1 MNTTTTTTTQSE
13 TKSPFE
19 QAIIN
24 AFKHKTHNDIYS
36 SIVTAYNEL
45 PTYINDIK
53 TSSSSSLSLLN
64 KNIISKLNHITQ
76 RNYFLITLQISYI
89 YETLLDFSNFDY
101 LSNDISLLITFS
113 NEVLSVLDMIKTTF
127 ISTILDN
134 KCICFLNYISQNES
148 FVLEQ
153 DQQETIHDL
162 INTLTHRN
170 VSESYLQFSKKRKDN
185 IIDLCQRNDVYSKTE
200 GVSILINSFSNM
212 NSLNEQFNL
221 LREHCTVIYTT
232 ILDGDRRDDCVD
244 VYFKLGE
251 ILVTMLYGCKFKI
264 KAEDNN
270 VNGHNNNNNN
280 KKKKINTQSYFV
292 SETTNNS
299 NTGSCSCSCNVVLN
313 DYSSF
318 MFLNNALCELTT
330 QKELLL
336 KYEYIFSLCQLLL
349 NKLITYKH
357 IFKLQYIC
365 YFLCK
370 KIYFNFPQFH
380 SQIEDT
386 LCTVLTNICTTFTS
400 PVEQQSTFEC
410 KQFLHYLLSTTSSPS
425 LQAKLSQT
433 ATTVD
438 TTYSAIDIEH
448 DTLDL
453 NNFNL
458 RIGYPSY
465 ISIDAGDKHEQYIEI
480 INDNSLIYIGFTV
493 LTYDI
498 TFTLE
503 KYNTTNGSFE
513 EFMRLDRVTC
523 NDIPAKVIIH
533 VKHKG
538 TYKLIYD
545 NTYSWLTS
553 KEIHHRLTVL
563 HIVSA
568 V

>member
-1 MNTTTTTTTQSE
+1 MNTTTTQSE
-13 TKSPFE
+13 TKSSFE

-24 AFKHKTHNDIYS
+24 AFKYKTHNDIYS

-53 TSSSSSLSLLN
+53 TSSSTSILN
-64 KNIISKLNHITQ
+64 KNIISKLSHITQ
-76 RNYFLITLQISYI
+76 RNYFIITLQISHI

-101 LSNDISLLITFS
+101 LSKDISLLITFS
-113 NEVLSVLDMIKTTF
+113 NEVLSVLDIIKTTF
-127 ISTILDN
+127 ISPILNN

-148 FVLEQ
+148 FTLEQ

-162 INTLTHRN
+162 INTLTDVN

-185 IIDLCQRNDVYSKTE
+185 IINLCQRKDMCYKME
-200 GVSILINSFSNM
+200 GVSILINSFGNV

-221 LREHCTVIYTT
+221 LREHCTVIYKT
-232 ILDGDRRDDCVD
+232 ILNDDRRDDCVD

-251 ILVTMLYGCKFKI
+251 ILVTMLYCCKFKI

-270 VNGHNNNNNN
+270 VNNGNN
-280 KKKKINTQSYFV
+280 KKKINTQSYFV
-292 SETTNNS
+292 IETNDKSNS
-299 NTGSCSCSCNVVLN
+299 GSCSCNVVLN

-336 KYEYIFSLCQLLL
+336 KCEYIFSLCQLLL
-349 NKLITYKH
+349 NKLITYKD

-365 YFLCK
+365 YYLCK
-370 KIYFNFPQFH
+370 KIYFNFPQFQP
-380 SQIEDT
+380 QIEDT
-386 LCTVLTNICTTFTS
+386 LCTVLTNICTHFTS
-400 PVEQQSTFEC
+400 PSEQQSIFEC
-410 KQFLHYLLSTTSSPS
+410 KQFLHYILSTTSSPS
-425 LQAKLSQT
+425 LQAKLTQT
-433 ATTVD
+433 ANTALHEE
-438 TTYSAIDIEH
+438 TTYSAVDIEH

-465 ISIDAGDKHEQYIEI
+465 ILIDAGDKYEQYIEI
-480 INDNSLIYIGFTV
+480 NNDNCLIYIGFTV
-493 LTYDI
+493 STYDI

-503 KYNTTNGSFE
+503 KYNNTHGSFE
-513 EFMRLDRVTC
+513 EFMRLDRVSC
-523 NDIPAKVIIH
+523 DDIPSKVIIY

-538 TYKLIYD
+538 MYKLIYN

-553 KEIHHRLTVL
+553 KEIHYRLTVL
-563 HIVSA
+563 HVISEV
-568 V
+568 

>member
-1 MNTTTTTTTQSE
+1 MNTTTPTTVTQSE
-13 TKSPFE
+13 TKSSFE

-24 AFKHKTHNDIYS
+24 AFKYKTHNDIYS

-53 TSSSSSLSLLN
+53 TSSLSSSSILN
-64 KNIISKLNHITQ
+64 KNIISKLSHITQ
-76 RNYFLITLQISYI
+76 RKYFIITLQISHI

-101 LSNDISLLITFS
+101 LSKDISLLITFS
-113 NEVLSVLDMIKTTF
+113 NEVLSVLDIIKTTF
-127 ISTILDN
+127 ISPILNN

-148 FVLEQ
+148 FTLEQ

-170 VSESYLQFSKKRKDN
+170 ISESYLQFSKKRKDN
-185 IIDLCQRNDVYSKTE
+185 IMDLCQRKDMRYKME
-200 GVSILINSFSNM
+200 GVSILINSFGNV

-221 LREHCTVIYTT
+221 LREHCTVIYKT
-232 ILDGDRRDDCVD
+232 ILNEDRRDDCVD

-251 ILVTMLYGCKFKI
+251 ILVTMLYCCKFKI

-270 VNGHNNNNNN
+270 VNSSNN
-280 KKKKINTQSYFV
+280 KKKINTQSYFV
-292 SETTNNS
+292 IETNDKSNS
-299 NTGSCSCSCNVVLN
+299 GSCSCSCNVVLN

-336 KYEYIFSLCQLLL
+336 KCEYIFSLCQLLL
-349 NKLITYKH
+349 NKLITYKD

-370 KIYFNFPQFH
+370 KIYFNFPQFQP
-380 SQIEDT
+380 QIEDT
-386 LCTVLTNICTTFTS
+386 LCTVLTNICTHFTS
-400 PVEQQSTFEC
+400 PSEQQSTFEC

-425 LQAKLSQT
+425 LQAKLTQIT
-433 ATTVD
+433 ARGD
-438 TTYSAIDIEH
+438 ITYSAVDIEH

-465 ISIDAGDKHEQYIEI
+465 ILIDAGDKYEQYIEI
-480 INDNSLIYIGFTV
+480 NNDNCLIYIGFTV
-493 LTYDI
+493 STYDI

-503 KYNTTNGSFE
+503 KYNNTYGSFE
-513 EFMRLDRVTC
+513 EFMRLDRVSC
-523 NDIPAKVIIH
+523 DDIPSKVIIY

-538 TYKLIYD
+538 MYKLIYD

-553 KEIHHRLTVL
+553 KEIHYRLTVL
-563 HIVSA
+563 HVISEV
-568 V
+568 

>member
-1 MNTTTTTTTQSE
+1 MNTTTPTTVTQSE
-13 TKSPFE
+13 TKSSFE

-24 AFKHKTHNDIYS
+24 AFKYKTHNDIYS

-53 TSSSSSLSLLN
+53 TSSLSSSSILN
-64 KNIISKLNHITQ
+64 KNIISKLSHITQ
-76 RNYFLITLQISYI
+76 RNYFIITLQISHI

-101 LSNDISLLITFS
+101 LSKDISLLITFS
-113 NEVLSVLDMIKTTF
+113 NEVLSVLDIIKTTF
-127 ISTILDN
+127 ISPILNN

-148 FVLEQ
+148 FTLEQ

-170 VSESYLQFSKKRKDN
+170 ISESYLQFSKKRKDN
-185 IIDLCQRNDVYSKTE
+185 IMDLCQRKDMRYKME
-200 GVSILINSFSNM
+200 GVSILINSFGNV

-221 LREHCTVIYTT
+221 LREHCTVIYKT
-232 ILDGDRRDDCVD
+232 ILNEDRRDDCVD

-251 ILVTMLYGCKFKI
+251 ILVTMLYCCKFKI

-270 VNGHNNNNNN
+270 VNSSNN
-280 KKKKINTQSYFV
+280 KKKINTQSYFV
-292 SETTNNS
+292 IETNDKSNS
-299 NTGSCSCSCNVVLN
+299 GSCSCSCGCNVVLN

-336 KYEYIFSLCQLLL
+336 KCEYIFSLCQLLL
-349 NKLITYKH
+349 NKLITYKD

-370 KIYFNFPQFH
+370 KIYFNFPQFQP
-380 SQIEDT
+380 QIEDT
-386 LCTVLTNICTTFTS
+386 LCTVLTNICTHFTS
-400 PVEQQSTFEC
+400 PSEQQSTFEC

-425 LQAKLSQT
+425 LQAKLTQIT
-433 ATTVD
+433 ARGD
-438 TTYSAIDIEH
+438 ITYSAVDIEH

-465 ISIDAGDKHEQYIEI
+465 ILIDAGDKYEQYIEI
-480 INDNSLIYIGFTV
+480 NNDNCLIYIGFTV
-493 LTYDI
+493 STYDI

-503 KYNTTNGSFE
+503 KYNNTYGSFE
-513 EFMRLDRVTC
+513 EFMRLDRVSC
-523 NDIPAKVIIH
+523 DDIPSKVIIY

-538 TYKLIYD
+538 MYKLIYD

-553 KEIHHRLTVL
+553 KEIHYRLTVL
-563 HIVSA
+563 HVISEV
-568 V
+568 